1 MSGAKGIT
9 IRDVARRS
17 GVSIAAVSQA
27 LNGKGA
33 LSAATRERIKVVAD
47 EMDYQADA
55 LARGLKTSSMGVV
68 GLVVR
73 SLDVLGDYNPRGV
86 DVFTRIAG
94 AVAAEALERGMGLML
109 VPDLSRKPVPPMA
122 FSLDGYIVMNP
133 HINDPVVELLERRE
147 IPYVCLGRD
156 VGRPEFVRWV
166 SQDDRKATVSVL
178 DGFMRTGTSSVV
190 FVGGTDRN
198 AWNLDS
204 EDAYRQWAVKHGV
217 EQRTYRVAEREGSEG
232 GRKVASKIIAEGV
245 PDAVFCL
252 TGRHASGVL
261 EEFQAHGLSV
271 PGDVIIAAGSDSEQA
286 RNSLPAI
293 SAIEMV
299 PGPVAA
305 GLVEMLQ
312 LILQG
317 QEPVG
322 PHFLDTCYRPR
333 ASTLG
338 R

>member
-1 MSGAKGIT
+1 MSASKGIT
-9 IRDVARRS
+9 IRDVARKA
-17 GVSIAAVSQA
+17 GVSVAAVSQA

-33 LSAATRERIKVVAD
+33 LSATTRERIKAVAD
-47 EMDYQADA
+47 DMDYQADA
-55 LARGLKTSSMGVV
+55 LARGLKSSSMGVV

-133 HINDPVVELLERRE
+133 HINDPVVELLERRR

-156 VGRPEFVRWV
+156 VGRPEFVHWV
-166 SQDDRKATVSVL
+166 SQDDGMATVSVL
-178 DGFMRTGTSSVV
+178 DGFRREGGGSVV
-190 FVGGTDRN
+190 FVGGTDAN

-204 EDAYRQWAVKHGV
+204 EDAYRQWTLKHGI
-217 EQRTYRVAEREGSEG
+217 EQRIYRVAEREGADG
-232 GRKVASKIIAEGV
+232 GRRVAAQIIADGV

-261 EEFQAHGLSV
+261 DALLAHGISV
-271 PGDVIIAAGSDSEQA
+271 PGDVVVAAGSDSEQA
-286 RNSLPAI
+286 RNSVPAI

-299 PGPVAA
+299 PGPAAA
-305 GLVEMLQ
+305 GLMEMLHA
-312 LILQG
+312 ILEG
-317 QEPVG
+317 QEPVR
-322 PHFLDTCYRPR
+322 PHFLETCYRPR
-333 ASTLG
+333 ASTFD